1 MIHNHSSKYLLL
13 SNEFAV
19 TYFQKANSFCGKNS
33 ANSELIIICLIF
45 ADVDASA
52 ELKFQ
57 CPLCQEKFGS
67 QEALEA
73 HAFSVHS
80 VNAEGLQRLQSLIS
94 GSHWLN
100 KNQDAASTS
109 SDKGMFLFN
118 YFAFQKHAR
127 IWLTVFRCI
136 TSIEDK

>member
-1 MIHNHSSKYLLL
+1 MNLL
-13 SNEFAV
+13 SLISKRPIHFVAKIEPILNW
-19 TYFQKANSFCGKNS
+19 SFFVV
-33 ANSELIIICLIF
+33 F

-109 SDKGMFLFN
+109 SDKGMFDS
-118 YFAFQKHAR
+118 
-127 IWLTVFRCI
+127 I
-136 TSIEDK
+136 TLPSKSTLEQTPVGVQFVDVGFDFIVVGTNKI

>member
-1 MIHNHSSKYLLL
+1 MESSFSDPSTLSYNCALCKFSAKGKHGLLAHVRTMQHLQMEQIHQLQKRAEGNVGHT
-13 SNEFAV
+13 EIGDI
-19 TYFQKANSFCGKNS
+19 FQVVSDNDDEVKAKK
-33 ANSELIIICLIF
+33 E
-45 ADVDASA
+45 DVDASA

-94 GSHWLN
+94 GSHW
-100 KNQDAASTS
+100 
-109 SDKGMFLFN
+109 
-118 YFAFQKHAR
+118 
-127 IWLTVFRCI
+127 
-136 TSIEDK
+136 